1 MKATIVVAHFSVPA
15 LITASSFAA
24 AASREPVRTEMFVA
38 YVLWGFLFYAAPH
51 ILWTVIA
58 AVGKF
63 SAPVWHSGYIAS
75 SIALV
80 AVAAF
85 WLGPGD
91 SSGLPIQW
99 MLYWPLA
106 IVLMAV
112 LPSVVSLLLKR
123 RQVNV

>member
-1 MKATIVVAHFSVPA
+1 MLA
-15 LITASSFAA
+15 LITAGTFAA
-24 AASREPVRTEMFVA
+24 AVSREPVRTEMFVA

-112 LPSVVSLLLKR
+112 LPSVVSLILKS

>member
-1 MKATIVVAHFSVPA
+1 MKATIVAAHFSVPA
-15 LITASSFAA
+15 LITAGSFAA
-24 AASREPVRTEMFVA
+24 AVSREPVRTEMFVA

-85 WLGPGD
+85 WLGHGD

-99 MLYWPLA
+99 ILYWPLA